1 MRVIITGGGTG
12 GHTSPAVAI
21 LEALRQQA
29 PRLDARWIGKRGG
42 IEERVSAAA
51 GLPFHAVAAGGWPRG
66 LSLKR
71 LTVLAK
77 LLWGTLQSLALF
89 VWHRPDAAL
98 GVGGY
103 VSLGPLFAAQILG
116 VPTFLHEQN
125 KRLGLANRLLA
136 RRAACL
142 FLSFEDTVGVAPGA
156 TTQVV
161 GNPVRAGFRCPPETG
176 AAKAALQFDPA
187 LPLVLIVGGSQ
198 GAQSINAAVADLV
211 AALPPGEAQVLWMTG
226 RGDAVMAEAAA
237 GKAASRVV
245 VRAFIDDMV
254 TACAAADLVV
264 CRAGAST
271 TAELAALGKPA
282 ILVPYPHATDNHQEH
297 NARAFE
303 AAGAAE
309 VLLDAACTGAAL
321 TQGVRALLADP
332 ARLQTMGAAARTLD
346 RQGAAEAV
354 AARMVQAAAGTS

>member
-1 MRVIITGGGTG
+1 
-12 GHTSPAVAI
+12 
-21 LEALRQQA
+21 
-29 PRLDARWIGKRGG
+29 
-42 IEERVSAAA
+42 
-51 GLPFHAVAAGGWPRG
+51 
-66 LSLKR
+66 
-71 LTVLAK
+71 
-77 LLWGTLQSLALF
+77 
-89 VWHRPDAAL
+89 
-98 GVGGY
+98 
-103 VSLGPLFAAQILG
+103 
-116 VPTFLHEQN
+116 
-125 KRLGLANRLLA
+125 
-136 RRAACL
+136 
-142 FLSFEDTVGVAPGA
+142 
-156 TTQVV
+156 
-161 GNPVRAGFRCPPETG
+161 
-176 AAKAALQFDPA
+176 
-187 LPLVLIVGGSQ
+187 
-198 GAQSINAAVADLV
+198 
-211 AALPPGEAQVLWMTG
+211 
-226 RGDAVMAEAAA
+226 
-237 GKAASRVV
+237 VV

-332 ARLQTMGAAARTLD
+332 ARLQAMGAAARTLD

>member
-21 LEALRQQA
+21 LEALRAQD
-29 PRLDARWIGKRGG
+29 PSLDARWMGKRGG
-42 IEERVSAAA
+42 IEERVSAAV
-51 GLPFHAVAAGGWPRG
+51 GVPFHAVAAGGWPRG
-66 LSLKR
+66 LSPKR
-71 LTVLAK
+71 ALVLAK
-77 LLWGTLQSLALF
+77 LLWGTLQSIALLLR
-89 VWHRPDAAL
+89 HRPDAAL

-103 VSLGPLFAAQILG
+103 VSLGPLFAAQLLG
-116 VPTFLHEQN
+116 VPTYLHEQN

-142 FLSFEDTVGVAPGA
+142 FLSFEGTVGVAPGT

-161 GNPVRAGFRCPPETG
+161 GNPVRAGFRTPPDSA
-176 AAKAALQFDPA
+176 AAKAALGFDPA
-187 LPLVLIVGGSQ
+187 LPLLLIVGGSQ
-198 GAQSINAAVADLV
+198 GAQSINAAVA
-211 AALPPGEAQVLWMTG
+211 ALAGTLAGAEAQVLWMTG
-226 RGDAVMAEAAA
+226 RGDAAMAASAAA
-237 GKAASRVV
+237 AAAARVV

-309 VLLDAACTGAAL
+309 VLLDSACTGPAL
-321 TQGVRALLADP
+321 TAAVRRYLLDRG
-332 ARLQTMGAAARTLD
+332 RLTVMGQAARSLD

-354 AARMVQAAAGTS
+354 AARMRLGTRQTR